1 MFVQI
6 GKLHEEKK
14 VSDDL
19 FALACQ
25 PDARVRLY
33 SACIVDGVRYH
44 SIDREKHRKTQNSG
58 IVTEGNHDGKDI
70 DFYGQLRIVIEL
82 QYNSSGGIHRSVVLF
97 RCDWFDLG
105 GKKKTGLRDDGHFE
119 SGQHCKILVKE

>member
-1 MFVQI
+1 MQI

-25 PDARVRLY
+25 PDTRVRLY

-44 SIDREKHRKTQNSG
+44 TIDREHNRKT
-58 IVTEGNHDGKDI
+58 
-70 DFYGQLRIVIEL
+70 
-82 QYNSSGGIHRSVVLF
+82 
-97 RCDWFDLG
+97 
-105 GKKKTGLRDDGHFE
+105 
-119 SGQHCKILVKE
+119 